1 VSANTHEQRERFVA
15 NVMDAPLPVRLRM
28 VANMLEGDPSPAVVR
43 VGRIII
49 ESVLDALPEST

>member
-1 VSANTHEQRERFVA
+1 
-15 NVMDAPLPVRLRM
+15 M